1 MVYCSKC
8 GKKNDD
14 DAEFCSK
21 CGFKLNT
28 HEEKETFE
36 NRVKK
41 IGNVI
46 EEKAEKFGK
55 DMEKAGKRL
64 ETRIEHSAEGFNT
77 WYDKKFNI
85 IGPLIWSFL
94 GLIILRF
101 IIWLFDVS
109 RVEYVVLGD
118 ISDFLF
124 LYILIFFTLMLL
136 NSYNSYFNRR
146 YKKQYRWILPAISTI
161 SFTVTIWLISK
172 ILVIID
178 NNLNIPVLTTIA
190 NFIDTYIILIFVAVL
205 LISYGFLMVILPIA
219 KELEHK

>member
-14 DAEFCSK
+14 DAEFCSE
-21 CGFKLNT
+21 CGAVLDKQ
-28 HEEKETFE
+28 ETGKKFE
-36 NRVKK
+36 NHVKK
-41 IGNVI
+41 TANII

-55 DMEKAGKRL
+55 NMEKAGKRL
-64 ETRIEHSAEGFNT
+64 ETRLEHSFEGFNK

-101 IIWLFDVS
+101 IIWFFDVS
-109 RVEYVVLGD
+109 RVEYNVLGD

-124 LYILIFFTLMLL
+124 SYVLIFFALMVL
-136 NSYNSYFNRR
+136 NSYNSYFNRI
-146 YKKQYRWILPAISTI
+146 YKKHYRWILPAISTI

-172 ILVIID
+172 ILIILD
-178 NNLNIPVLTTIA
+178 NNLDIPVLTTIS
-190 NFIDTYIILIFVAVL
+190 NFIDAYIILIFIAVL
-205 LISYGFLMVILPIA
+205 LISYGFSMVILPIA